1 MRAFR
6 SIKIPTRSMKPRDKG
21 ITMVID
27 KGIGLEA
34 QSDLI
39 ESAGEF
45 IDLAK
50 IVTCLS
56 GIYPEDHLRKK
67 IELYQEHQID
77 VFPGGMFLELAI
89 MQGKTREYLED
100 AEQAGYKTVEVSDN
114 IVEITSEEKS
124 HIISLAADEYNFKI
138 LGEVGKKYASTS
150 PQSIIQDIQNCLDAG
165 AWRIFVEAMELFT
178 EELNTELIDKITRAV
193 PTEKLII
200 ELPLLEY
207 QGVHRYDINKIESW
221 LITHLGPEVS
231 IANVDPD
238 NVLTLEQLRRG
249 LFPGT
254 FSKA

>member
-1 MRAFR
+1 
-6 SIKIPTRSMKPRDKG
+6 MKPRDKG

-27 KGIGLEA
+27 KGIGLRA
-34 QSDLI
+34 QNDLI

-45 IDLAK
+45 MDLAK

-67 IELYQEHQID
+67 IELYQNHQIE

-89 MQGKTREYLED
+89 MQGKTKEYFED

-114 IVEITSEEKS
+114 IVEITPEEKS
-124 HIISLAADEYNFKI
+124 HLISIAADEYGFKI

-150 PQSIIQDIQNCLDAG
+150 PQAIIKDIQNCLNAG
-165 AWRIFVEAMELFT
+165 AWRVFVEAMELFT
-178 EELNTELIDKITRAV
+178 EELNTEIIDQIAEII
-193 PTEKLII
+193 PIEKLIL

-207 QGVHRYDINKIESW
+207 RGVHRYDVNEIQSW
-221 LITHLGPEVS
+221 LITHFGPDVN
-231 IANVDPD
+231 IGNVDTC
-238 NVLTLEQLRRG
+238 NLLTLEQLRRG

-254 FSKA
+254 FGKMSEPNQHGNIGTDS

>member
-6 SIKIPTRSMKPRDKG
+6 SIKIPTRSRKPRDKG

-27 KGIGLEA
+27 KGIGLRA
-34 QSDLI
+34 QNDLI
-39 ESAGEF
+39 ESGGEF
-45 IDLAK
+45 MDLAK

-56 GIYPEDHLRKK
+56 GIYPEDHLRRK
-67 IELYQEHQID
+67 IELYQDHQID

-89 MQGKTREYLED
+89 MQGKTKEYLED
-100 AEQAGYKTVEVSDN
+100 AKQAGYKTIEVSDN
-114 IVEITSEEKS
+114 IVEITPEEKS
-124 HIISLAADEYNFKI
+124 HLISTAADEYGFKI

-150 PQSIIQDIQNCLDAG
+150 PQAIIKDIQNCLNAG
-165 AWRIFVEAMELFT
+165 AWRIFIEAMELFT
-178 EELNTELIDKITRAV
+178 EELNTELVDEITQTV
-193 PTEKLII
+193 PKEKLII

-221 LITHLGPEVS
+221 LITNLGPEVN
-231 IANVDPD
+231 IANVDLD
-238 NVLTLEQLRRG
+238 NLLTLEQLRRG